1 MNYVCIL
8 NLISEQMT
16 KSAEV
21 KGARPRPCLVQLL
34 STDSAAA
41 QQNLNQRANPAESDS
56 RNPLPKSEPKAEAA
70 QDVLSKI

>member
-1 MNYVCIL
+1 MKKIVSRVPNTLGLYGFGL
-8 NLISEQMT
+8 SLWS
-16 KSAEV
+16 
-21 KGARPRPCLVQLL
+21 CLVQLS

-56 RNPLPKSEPKAEAA
+56 RNPLPKSESKAEAA